1 MPTVFNLDTSSNNDI
16 YRIDV
21 SMKYMSRQSINR
33 KIFNCDPKATIMS
46 FTDCAFKNLN
56 YVCSVAIDNIGSLF
70 NETKF
75 CKNLSL
81 FQENVEST
89 YSQLSDFLHPSG
101 NGRAKCIRPCET
113 VRYEATLQENNENA
127 KLLMKNR

>member
-70 NETKF
+70 NETKI
-75 CKNLSL
+75 CKNQSL
-81 FQENVEST
+81 FHDIIEST
-89 YSQLSDFLHPSG
+89 YNQLSDFLYPRDEDKAKG
-101 NGRAKCIRPCET
+101 GRRG
-113 VRYEATLQENNENA
+113 
-127 KLLMKNR
+127 